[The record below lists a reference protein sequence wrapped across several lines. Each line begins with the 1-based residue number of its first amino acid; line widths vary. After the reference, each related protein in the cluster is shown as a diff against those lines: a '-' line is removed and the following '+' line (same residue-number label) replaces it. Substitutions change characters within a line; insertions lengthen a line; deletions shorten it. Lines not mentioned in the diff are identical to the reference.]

1 MHASPWTGVRLDD
14 LTGLTPLAAT
24 TASHDPGP
32 IYATLREAWGPVAPV
47 ELSDGVPAWLVLD
60 YADVVRV
67 LRDPATFTRNVARWR
82 AFSDGR
88 VRPGT
93 GLHAFFSPRSN
104 AYYTD
109 GDQHTRLRAVVDD
122 TFERVDERLLARE
135 VRRACDRI
143 LDDVAP
149 HGTADLVPS
158 YTALVPA
165 LTVAAMYGLGPERAA
180 DMLHWAS
187 DIFSG
192 TERAM
197 PAFLALNTM
206 LQTEI
211 DCRRVHPT
219 GDVLSTIV
227 HHPAGLNATELLD
240 TAQMIQSAGHE
251 MSVAWTTTTLAHL
264 LADANF
270 AGRVAGGRLGVD
282 EALNAVLVHVS
293 PTWNTPCRFATADA
307 EIAGRTIRRGD
318 AVVTAVAEATHSV
331 HRDAD
336 QIWSADSRAHLA
348 FGAGPHR
355 CPADRLSRIIVK
367 VAVEQVLIRLP
378 GLRLTVPADELG
390 YGTSLWSRS
399 APQLPVTFQPT
410 RSYMHPRR
418 SEGLFQQ

>member
-1 MHASPWTGVRLDD
+1 MHATPWTDVRLDD

-24 TASHDPGP
+24 TTAHDPGQV
-32 IYATLREAWGPVAPV
+32 YATLREAWGPVAPV

-67 LRDPATFTRNVARWR
+67 LRDPATFTRDVAHWR
-82 AFSDGR
+82 AFHDGR
-88 VRPGT
+88 VQPGT

-109 GDQHTRLRAVVDD
+109 GDQNIRLRAVVDD
-122 TFERVDERLLARE
+122 AFESVDERLLARE

-143 LDDVAP
+143 LDHIAP

-158 YTALVPA
+158 YTALVPSLA
-165 LTVAAMYGLGPERAA
+165 VAAMYGLGPDLAA
-180 DMLHWAS
+180 DMLIWAG
-187 DIFSG
+187 DIFSN
-192 TERAM
+192 TERAV

-206 LQTEI
+206 LQAEI
-211 DCRRVHPT
+211 DRRRAHPT
-219 GDVLSTIV
+219 SDVLSALV
-227 HHPAGLNATELLD
+227 DHPAHLNATELLD

-282 EALNAVLVHVS
+282 EALSAVLVHAS
-293 PTWNTPCRFATADA
+293 PTWNTPCRFATADT
-307 EIAGRTIRRGD
+307 EIAGRAIHRGD
-318 AVVTAVAEATHSV
+318 AVVTAVAEATRAV

-348 FGAGPHR
+348 FGAGPHH
-355 CPADRLSRIIVK
+355 CPADRLARIIVK
-367 VAVEQVLIRLP
+367 VAVEQAIVRLP
-378 GLRLTVPADELG
+378 GLRLTIPAAELG
-390 YGTSLWSRS
+390 YGPSLWSRS
-399 APQLPVTFQPT
+399 APRLPVAFEPT
-410 RSYMHPRR
+410 TLHVAAA
-418 SEGLFQQ
+418 